1 MKQSRINKCN
11 YTILFAF
18 RYIFSR
24 RFRMLRKIKIKDSL
38 HTIRHIIENKASVSR
53 FGDGELKLISGK
65 DTDFQKAD
73 PLIVDKLRT
82 IVSSNLKGHIV
93 CLPYPWK
100 NLRKLKYSAFEYWGE
115 YLNRNLDSILSVI
128 NINNQYYDASFTRF
142 YIDYKN
148 DKLARRVVP
157 MLKKIWNKKD
167 ICIIEGEYSRLGVGN
182 DLFENTKSIKR
193 IICPAKNAFHAYDDI
208 MEAALK
214 MPKDTIYLIALGMTA
229 TCLAY
234 DLHIKG
240 CWAIDIGHVDVEYEW
255 FRMGATEKVPL
266 PYKYVA
272 ECGDK
277 VPHQQ
282 KTLSEYE
289 SQIISRILV

>member
-38 HTIRHIIENKASVSR
+38 HTIRHIIDNKASVSR

-73 PLIVDKLRT
+73 SLIVDKLRT

-115 YLNRNLDSILSVI
+115 YLNRSLDSILSVI

-142 YIDYKN
+142 YIDYKK

-157 MLKKIWNKKD
+157 MLKKIWNEKY

-182 DLFENTKSIKR
+182 D
-193 IICPAKNAFHAYDDI
+193 
-208 MEAALK
+208 
-214 MPKDTIYLIALGMTA
+214 LIALGMTA

-240 CWAIDIGHVDVEYEW
+240 RWAIDIGHVDVEYEW

-277 VPHQQ
+277 VPHHQ

>member
-1 MKQSRINKCN
+1 
-11 YTILFAF
+11 
-18 RYIFSR
+18 
-24 RFRMLRKIKIKDSL
+24 
-38 HTIRHIIENKASVSR
+38 
-53 FGDGELKLISGK
+53 
-65 DTDFQKAD
+65 
-73 PLIVDKLRT
+73 
-82 IVSSNLKGHIV
+82 
-93 CLPYPWK
+93 
-100 NLRKLKYSAFEYWGE
+100 
-115 YLNRNLDSILSVI
+115 
-128 NINNQYYDASFTRF
+128 
-142 YIDYKN
+142 
-148 DKLARRVVP
+148 
-157 MLKKIWNKKD
+157 
-167 ICIIEGEYSRLGVGN
+167 
-182 DLFENTKSIKR
+182 
-193 IICPAKNAFHAYDDI
+193 